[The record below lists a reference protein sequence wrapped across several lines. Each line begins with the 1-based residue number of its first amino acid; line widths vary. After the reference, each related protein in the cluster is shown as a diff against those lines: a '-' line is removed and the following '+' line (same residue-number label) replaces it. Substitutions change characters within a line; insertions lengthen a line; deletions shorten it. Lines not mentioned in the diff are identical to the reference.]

1 MLVESLR
8 FCCMR
13 FWHLVINII
22 TTAVV
27 LITRC
32 HNSMQQRLVLYRKVC
47 FLSSLLMHG
56 FTQDIL
62 RTRWIGFTTDGHS
75 TTLGTGTDLHT
86 LVREICPD
94 ITRAA
99 AQITRLDYFLA
110 WIFKTNNFFKIWSLI
125 NLIWIW
131 FASFADFICNLEKKQ
146 ISQQK
151 CFRLKT

>member
-1 MLVESLR
+1 
-8 FCCMR
+8 MR
-13 FWHLVINII
+13 FRHLVINII

-32 HNSMQQRLVLYRKVC
+32 HNSMQQRLVSYRKVC
-47 FLSSLLMHG
+47 LLSSLLMHG

-75 TTLGTGTDLHT
+75 TTLGTGKDLHT

-94 ITRAA
+94 ITRAV
-99 AQITRLDYFLA
+99 AQITRLEYFLA

-131 FASFADFICNLEKKQ
+131 FASFADFICKLEKRK
-146 ISQQK
+146 SVGRS
-151 CFRLKT
+151 FFVLKHRVWTNQHDQL